1 MCHEQKCHGICFT
14 QRHTAVQLTVYRLS
28 SIVYLLLNVVGG
40 RLPFLITISL
50 HACIC
55 PFVKSKKSF
64 CNTTVHND
72 TVPLFSCLYYL
83 LSYRPSSRSI
93 FKNNIWDGSVS
104 HLLSS
109 PSQDS
114 QKNVFQRQDVEA
126 TTSVVSSYPYLVG
139 MWQLL
144 NTVILFTF
152 YRLQLAG
159 CLLPACPCSVSR
171 VPPVSV

>member
-72 TVPLFSCLYYL
+72 TVPPPLFSCLYYL
-83 LSYRPSSRSI
+83 TAHPRGQFLKIISGMGLSVICCHPLHRIPRKTF
-93 FKNNIWDGSVS
+93 FKDKTLRQR
-104 HLLSS
+104 LL
-109 PSQDS
+109 
-114 QKNVFQRQDVEA
+114 
-126 TTSVVSSYPYLVG
+126 L
-139 MWQLL
+139 
-144 NTVILFTF
+144 
-152 YRLQLAG
+152 
-159 CLLPACPCSVSR
+159 
-171 VPPVSV
+171 